1 MEVSASI
8 LSNEYKP
15 KELVS
20 KFNQKDVDY
29 IHLDIMD
36 GKFVENKT
44 WSISEIK
51 KILTNNTKKL
61 DVHLMVKNP
70 YKFIMEYALL
80 DVEYITFHYEATK
93 NNKKINELI
102 EKTKELGIKVGLS
115 INPNTNVNEIEEF
128 LPKLD
133 LILVM
138 SVYPGESG
146 QTFIKSVL
154 YKIDILD
161 KLRKE
166 KNYNF
171 KIEVD
176 GGINNE
182 NVLNLK
188 EKNVDIVV
196 SASFIQDGNI
206 KEKIASLR

>member
-8 LSNEYKP
+8 LSKEYKP

-20 KFNQKDVDY
+20 KFNQTDVDY

-196 SASFIQDGNI
+196 SASFIQDGII

>member
-8 LSNEYKP
+8 LSKEYKP

-20 KFNQKDVDY
+20 KFNQTDVDY

-146 QTFIKSVL
+146 QTFMESVL

>member
-20 KFNQKDVDY
+20 KFNQTDVDY

-146 QTFIKSVL
+146 QTFIKSVQ

>member
-8 LSNEYKP
+8 LSKEYKP

-20 KFNQKDVDY
+20 KFNQTDVDY

-80 DVEYITFHYEATK
+80 DVEYITFLYEATK

-115 INPNTNVNEIEEF
+115 INPNTNVN
-128 LPKLD
+128 
-133 LILVM
+133 
-138 SVYPGESG
+138 
-146 QTFIKSVL
+146 
-154 YKIDILD
+154 
-161 KLRKE
+161 
-166 KNYNF
+166 
-171 KIEVD
+171 
-176 GGINNE
+176 
-182 NVLNLK
+182 
-188 EKNVDIVV
+188 
-196 SASFIQDGNI
+196 
-206 KEKIASLR
+206 

>member
-20 KFNQKDVDY
+20 KFNQTDVDY

-146 QTFIKSVL
+146 QTFMESVL

>member
-8 LSNEYKP
+8 LSKEYKP

-20 KFNQKDVDY
+20 KFNQTDVDY

-36 GKFVENKT
+36 GKFVKNKT

>member
-8 LSNEYKP
+8 LSKEYKP

-20 KFNQKDVDY
+20 KFNQTDVDY

-146 QTFIKSVL
+146 QTFMKSVL

>member
-8 LSNEYKP
+8 LSKEYKP

-20 KFNQKDVDY
+20 KFNQTDVDY

-36 GKFVENKT
+36 GKFVKNKT

-146 QTFIKSVL
+146 QTFIKRVL

>member
-8 LSNEYKP
+8 LSKEYKP

-20 KFNQKDVDY
+20 KFNQTDVDY

-51 KILTNNTKKL
+51 KILKNNTKKL

>member
-8 LSNEYKP
+8 LSKEYKP

-20 KFNQKDVDY
+20 KFNQTDVDY

>member
-8 LSNEYKP
+8 LSKEYKP

-20 KFNQKDVDY
+20 KFNQTDVDY

-36 GKFVENKT
+36 GKFVKNKT

-146 QTFIKSVL
+146 QTFMKSVL

>member
-1 MEVSASI
+1 
-8 LSNEYKP
+8 
-15 KELVS
+15 
-20 KFNQKDVDY
+20 
-29 IHLDIMD
+29 MD

-80 DVEYITFHYEATK
+80 DVEYITFHYATK

>member
-8 LSNEYKP
+8 LSNEYKS

-20 KFNQKDVDY
+20 KFNQTDVDY

>member
-8 LSNEYKP
+8 LSKEYKP

-20 KFNQKDVDY
+20 KFNQTDVDY

-36 GKFVENKT
+36 GKFVKNKT

-146 QTFIKSVL
+146 QTFMESVL

>member
-20 KFNQKDVDY
+20 KFNQTDVDY

>member
-8 LSNEYKP
+8 LSKEYKP

-20 KFNQKDVDY
+20 KFNQTDVDY

-36 GKFVENKT
+36 GKFVKNKT

-146 QTFIKSVL
+146 QAFMESVL

>member
-1 MEVSASI
+1 
-8 LSNEYKP
+8 
-15 KELVS
+15 
-20 KFNQKDVDY
+20 
-29 IHLDIMD
+29 
-36 GKFVENKT
+36 
-44 WSISEIK
+44 
-51 KILTNNTKKL
+51 
-61 DVHLMVKNP
+61 MVKNP

>member
-8 LSNEYKP
+8 LSKEYKP

-20 KFNQKDVDY
+20 KFNQTDVDY

-161 KLRKE
+161 KLRKD

>member
-8 LSNEYKP
+8 LSKEYKP

-20 KFNQKDVDY
+20 KFNQTDVDY

-128 LPKLD
+128 LPKLN

-146 QTFIKSVL
+146 QTFMESVL